1 MQKFYEMINSFLTSL
16 FFLHLLFCNCHAP
29 MERYSFWLVR
39 KKIMKYSYSIYHLT
53 SQFSS
58 LNIFSVYANAIK
70 VCDIIALYFMFAIN
84 LHIHIL

>member
-16 FFLHLLFCNCHAP
+16 FFLVSA
-29 MERYSFWLVR
+29 

-70 VCDIIALYFMFAIN
+70 VCDIIALYFMFALNFPIQ
-84 LHIHIL
+84 IL